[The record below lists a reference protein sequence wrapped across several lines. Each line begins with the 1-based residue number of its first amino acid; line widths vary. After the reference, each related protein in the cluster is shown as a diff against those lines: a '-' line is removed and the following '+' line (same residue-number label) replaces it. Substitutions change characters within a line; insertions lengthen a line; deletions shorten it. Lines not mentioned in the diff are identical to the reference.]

1 MKSILSTRNLKPYQR
16 DLLLGQGFSLVDY
29 DAIEIQFIDFKMPS
43 EIENGIFTSQNGV
56 NAILKTDYSIN
67 NCFCVGQKTKALLEG
82 NSLKVIETA
91 NYGADLAQIIANK
104 YKERTFYFFCG
115 EQRRDEIPD
124 TLKTSNIEFIE
135 VNTYKTILKPRR
147 YEQKW
152 DGILFYS
159 PSGVE
164 SYFTLNK
171 TVDST
176 TTLFCIGETT
186 ANAAKKHSDNIVVST
201 TTSVESV
208 IKKAVE
214 TLK

>member
-1 MKSILSTRNLKPYQR
+1 MKSILSTKNLKPYQR
-16 DLLLGQGFSLVDY
+16 DLLLGKGFSLVDY
-29 DAIEIQFIDFKMPS
+29 DAIEIQFIDFKIPS

-56 NAILKTDYSIN
+56 NAVLNSDYNIKN
-67 NCFCVGQKTKALLEG
+67 YFCVGQKTKALLEG

-104 YKERTFYFFCG
+104 HKEKTFYFFCG

-124 TLKTSNIEFIE
+124 TLKASNIEFVE

-186 ANAAKKHSDNIVVST
+186 ANAAKKHSDNIEVST

-208 IKKAVE
+208 IKRAVE
-214 TLK
+214 TLR